1 MEGIILPF
9 PRIKGNF
16 VLLYVYIL
24 RIMLFMVVVFVVFV
38 LVVSV
43 CILGSQRAD
52 FYVICR
58 Q

>member
-16 VLLYVYIL
+16 VLLYVHIL
-24 RIMLFMVVVFVVFV
+24 RIMLFMVVVFV

-43 CILGSQRAD
+43 CLVGSRRAD